1 MKTTYYLGAGASAKA
16 IPTINGLIKGI
27 DTFKLLLI
35 EFSNMELSGLD
46 SRIERFKP
54 NLARLINIYEK
65 LIFESKWHQTID
77 TLARKYYL
85 TADWESYE
93 DLKIGL
99 AVYFLYCQFFGSESH
114 PPFNSALNST
124 HTTNLDK
131 RYDSLFATIL
141 DRNNSNDIEI
151 NKNISIITWNYDLQI
166 ELALYNYENIII
178 NNIKEKYNILPN
190 RESLN
195 ILETAKHNGFKV
207 FKLNGNAF
215 LDLGHDTC
223 VKVTIFDT
231 LLKKIKNEKFLKFDF
246 FLGELLEKIALVK
259 RFSKGNDSTF
269 LRYFNFSWE
278 KPNDATRCYL
288 TKNDLFNYAQS
299 TIQETNCLIIVGYS
313 FPDFNWEVDR
323 FILEKSQLKKI
334 VIQDNDPDKIENRL
348 LELIPQLKDPLTK
361 DNTKLEIIKMTPGDY
376 FPTNV

>member
-1 MKTTYYLGAGASAKA
+1 MKTVYYFGAGASAKA
-16 IPTINGLIKGI
+16 IPTITGLTEGLNA
-27 DTFKLLLI
+27 FKLLLI
-35 EFSNMELSGLD
+35 EFSNKELSGLD
-46 SRIERFKP
+46 PRIEVFQP
-54 NLARLINIYEK
+54 DLARLIKIYEK

-85 TADWESYE
+85 TDDWESYE

-99 AVYFLYCQFFGSESH
+99 AVYFLYCQFFESKSQ

-124 HTTNLDK
+124 HNTNLDK
-131 RYDSLFATIL
+131 RYDSLFAAIL
-141 DRNNSNDIEI
+141 NKNNKNEIEI
-151 NKNISIITWNYDLQI
+151 KQNISIITWNYDLQI
-166 ELALYNYENIII
+166 ELALYNYENSTI

-190 RESLN
+190 RESLDE
-195 ILETAKHNGFKV
+195 LEIAKHIGFKV

-215 LDLGHDTC
+215 LDLGHATSE
-223 VKVTIFDT
+223 KVTIFDT
-231 LLKKIKNEKFLKFDF
+231 LLKKINNEKFLKFDF

-278 KPNDATRCYL
+278 KPNDSTRCYL
-288 TKNDLFNYAQS
+288 AKNQLFNYAQS

-313 FPDFNWEVDR
+313 FPDFNWEADR

-334 VIQDNDPDKIENRL
+334 VIQDYDPDKIENRL